1 MSATL
6 QERIESCDYAGLIE
20 KIYSASLSSDR
31 WTEVL
36 ADIGTVMPEVA
47 SALWGMDLMAH
58 EIGCDSYFGISP
70 EAFQQFSDYYL
81 SISPWAAGL
90 LELQPGLIEWT
101 EKMISR
107 DDLFKTEFYNDWAK
121 PQENLITCVGTAL
134 VKDNSRYLGFAVTIR
149 AQDEDN
155 SNAPMMAFFDRISPH
170 MARSFRL
177 ARIISGT
184 ELNKDLET
192 VLEHVSEPAFLLD
205 SLGRV
210 RSANTQ
216 AASVFSDELATMDVK
231 GKLHFSDPDAQ
242 SLLEHQL
249 FDIATRAHTRPAQ
262 NFKVRSAE
270 DDVALGILAPF
281 AKEPELDSGFLSMIV
296 ADKPVAIL
304 ILRRQ
309 QQDMSSQ
316 LQRDFQ
322 LTTAELGVALAL
334 AEGKSVKQ
342 YAETLDISVHT
353 VRNHLRV
360 VFDKMDVRRQSELVA
375 KLHKMR

>member
-1 MSATL
+1 MSTTL
-6 QERIESCDYAGLIE
+6 QERIEACDYAALIE

-31 WTEVL
+31 WSEVL
-36 ADIGTVMPEVA
+36 ADIGAVMPEVA
-47 SALWGMDLMAH
+47 SALWGMDLLAH

-70 EAFQQFSDYYL
+70 EAFQQFSEYYL

-134 VKDNSRYLGFAVTIR
+134 VKDSSRYLGFAVTIR

-177 ARIISGT
+177 ARIVSGT
-184 ELNKDLET
+184 EVNKDLET
-192 VLEHVSEPAFLLD
+192 VLEHIPEPAFLLD

-210 RSANTQ
+210 RSANNQT
-216 AASVFSDELATMDVK
+216 AAAFSDGLVSLGAK
-231 GKLHFSDPDAQ
+231 GQLQISDAEAHQ
-242 SLLEHQL
+242 SLERQL
-249 FDIATRAHTRPAQ
+249 FDIATRAHTQPAQ
-262 NFKVRSAE
+262 NFIVRSA
-270 DDVALGILAPF
+270 DDIALGILAPF
-281 AKEPELDSGFLSMIV
+281 TNDLETDTGFLSMMV
-296 ADKPVAIL
+296 ADRPVAIFV
-304 ILRRQ
+304 LRRQ
-309 QQDMSSQ
+309 KHDIGNA
-316 LQRDFQ
+316 LQRDFK
-322 LTTAELGVALAL
+322 LTASELSVALAL
-334 AEGKSVKQ
+334 AEGTSVKQ
-342 YAETLDISVHT
+342 YAEIQDISVHT
-353 VRNHLRV
+353 VRNHLRM

-375 KLHKMR
+375 KLHRMR